1 MGFAKDIGMTVW
13 RVLGGFLIAAVLAL
27 PLGVAMGAYK
37 PIEAFFEPFVSFAR
51 YLPAS
56 AFIPLL
62 ILWAGIGEAQKLA
75 VIFIGSFFQLVLM
88 IAVTVGNTRRDL
100 VEAAYTLGSSD
111 ASLIRRVLIPGAAPE
126 IAETLRMVLGW
137 AWTYVIV
144 AELIGASSGIGHMIT
159 DSQALL
165 ATDQIIFGIIVIG
178 LIGLVSDF
186 AFKWAN
192 RRAVPVGA
200 TGPLRTRM
208 SNHPHACAASSA
220 AVDTDTLALQATDLD
235 VAENDFITILG
246 PSGCGKSTL
255 LRIVAGLDR
264 QTAGEVL
271 LDGQRITGP
280 GADRGMVFQS
290 YTLFPW
296 LTVRDNVCFGLRER
310 GLPRASSSRSAHAF
324 LAKVGL
330 RGFENHYP
338 EAAVGR
344 HAAAHGD
351 RPRAGQRPAHAADGR
366 ALRRARPPD
375 PRADAGAAARHLGG
389 RAQDGAVRHPRH
401 RRGGVHGQPRRR
413 DERAPGAHQARP
425 RGADLPHPRHYSVKT
440 TPAFTELKAE
450 LTEQVRVEVRAA
462 QAAAALIT

>member
-1 MGFAKDIGMTVW
+1 MRPLTPVAAGTRVVLGVSFFVLFVALWSLATFGGFVSKTFLADPLTMLRSGYTLLAEMGFAGDIGMTVW
-13 RVLGGFLIAAVLAL
+13 RVLGGFVIAAVLAL

-37 PIEAFFEPFVSFAR
+37 PVEAFFEPFVSFAR

-111 ASLIRRVLIPGAAPE
+111 ASLVKRVLIPGAAPE

-192 RRAVPVGA
+192 RR
-200 TGPLRTRM
+200 
-208 SNHPHACAASSA
+208 
-220 AVDTDTLALQATDLD
+220 
-235 VAENDFITILG
+235 
-246 PSGCGKSTL
+246 
-255 LRIVAGLDR
+255 
-264 QTAGEVL
+264 
-271 LDGQRITGP
+271 
-280 GADRGMVFQS
+280 
-290 YTLFPW
+290 LFPW
-296 LTVRDNVCFGLRER
+296 
-310 GLPRASSSRSAHAF
+310 
-324 LAKVGL
+324 
-330 RGFENHYP
+330 
-338 EAAVGR
+338 
-344 HAAAHGD
+344 
-351 RPRAGQRPAHAADGR
+351 
-366 ALRRARPPD
+366 
-375 PRADAGAAARHLGG
+375 
-389 RAQDGAVRHPRH
+389 AQ
-401 RRGGVHGQPRRR
+401 
-413 DERAPGAHQARP
+413 
-425 RGADLPHPRHYSVKT
+425 L
-440 TPAFTELKAE
+440 
-450 LTEQVRVEVRAA
+450 
-462 QAAAALIT
+462 